1 MPWQVCS
8 QSLHLGFPHKAK
20 TLSISLRDSMES
32 EHKDVL
38 LSTPS
43 VWPMPFLPLRALEA
57 TRTIPLFR
65 TEVKFC
71 RNLMKLCSE
80 MWEPRTTHY
89 LSSQFTTC
97 GATSQKKKKKIQM
110 GIKGSKDDFIIAGPA
125 PNSPMNRFLKN
136 LGGDTCKKS
145 PPPFNIHPFSI

>member
-97 GATSQKKKKKIQM
+97 GATSQKKKNPNGNQR
-110 GIKGSKDDFIIAGPA
+110 IKGWFH
-125 PNSPMNRFLKN
+125 NSWTSTQFSNEQISE
-136 LGGDTCKKS
+136 KS
-145 PPPFNIHPFSI
+145 GWGYL